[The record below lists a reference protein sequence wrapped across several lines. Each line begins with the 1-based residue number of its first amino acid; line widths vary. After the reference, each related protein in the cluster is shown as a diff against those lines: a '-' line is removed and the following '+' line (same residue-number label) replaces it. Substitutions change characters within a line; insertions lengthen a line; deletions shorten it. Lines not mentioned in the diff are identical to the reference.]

1 MGKNSRKSKNTVAN
15 GLASA
20 LGVAR
25 EDNLAYNSPVS
36 LWLDNNPALLT
47 LEYVPLTYT
56 YKGNAFAATAVDL
69 PVEDAFRDGGFEIDS
84 QTLSAE
90 EIQQL
95 EEKMSDENDVEI
107 LKECL
112 RWGRL
117 YGGGMVII
125 NTNQK
130 HDKPFN
136 PKSVYQQ
143 EVHFEAVD
151 RWQCIPLASSL
162 QLAEEFMLQDNLYDK
177 SGVIIDKSRV
187 LVYTGKTLPYYL
199 RRILQGWGASIFED
213 VIPQLNQYL
222 KANRVILELLDEA
235 KIDILKIMGLSDLL
249 LSPGGEAA
257 VRRRVDIAA
266 ANKNYKSMITMDS
279 EDDYDQKQLSFG
291 SLDQIL
297 EKIFLLICSALR
309 IPYSKIFGRGASGFS
324 SGEDDLENY
333 NAMISSSI
341 RQPATKILKQMID
354 VRCYQLFGRKIPDLI
369 VKWKPLRVLSDK
381 EEEEIRT
388 AKINSYIQ
396 LQQSGVLSPRQVA
409 EQLTK
414 DEIVVFSDEELDNL
428 AEETMSF
435 QMTDDIE
442 EEQVSNS
449 LWSRVKDVFKAN

>member
-1 MGKNSRKSKNTVAN
+1 
-15 GLASA
+15 
-20 LGVAR
+20 
-25 EDNLAYNSPVS
+25 
-36 LWLDNNPALLT
+36 
-47 LEYVPLTYT
+47 
-56 YKGNAFAATAVDL
+56 
-69 PVEDAFRDGGFEIDS
+69 
-84 QTLSAE
+84 
-90 EIQQL
+90 
-95 EEKMSDENDVEI
+95 
-107 LKECL
+107 
-112 RWGRL
+112 
-117 YGGGMVII
+117 
-125 NTNQK
+125 
-130 HDKPFN
+130 
-136 PKSVYQQ
+136 
-143 EVHFEAVD
+143 
-151 RWQCIPLASSL
+151 
-162 QLAEEFMLQDNLYDK
+162 
-177 SGVIIDKSRV
+177 
-187 LVYTGKTLPYYL
+187 
-199 RRILQGWGASIFED
+199 
-213 VIPQLNQYL
+213 
-222 KANRVILELLDEA
+222 
-235 KIDILKIMGLSDLL
+235 
-249 LSPGGEAA
+249 
-257 VRRRVDIAA
+257 
-266 ANKNYKSMITMDS
+266 MITMDS

-354 VRCYQLFGRKIPDLI
+354 IRCYQLFGRKVPDLI

-388 AKINSYIQ
+388 AKINGYIQ

-414 DEIVVFSDEELDNL
+414 DEIIVFSEEELDNL